1 MLVERNLMENAS
13 VNTSLKPNYDSAN
26 IHTIYTSYGSIEV
39 FRFYQQ
45 TLIKSLFIL

>member
-1 MLVERNLMENAS
+1 MENAS
-13 VNTSLKPNYDSAN
+13 VNTSLKPNYGSAN